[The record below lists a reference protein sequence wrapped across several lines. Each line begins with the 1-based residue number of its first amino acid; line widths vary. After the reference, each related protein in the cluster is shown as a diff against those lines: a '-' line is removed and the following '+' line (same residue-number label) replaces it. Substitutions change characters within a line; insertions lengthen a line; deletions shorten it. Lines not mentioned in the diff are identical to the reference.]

1 MNILYIYCAVWI
13 AVPLLGLVIA
23 TMAGV
28 AKHWRGLMF
37 YLSALIALGVSA
49 LFIADPLKM
58 FLDTIDPDFY
68 RQIKRADAGNYFL
81 SQLANYS
88 VLALGMGLVTFI
100 RPHVSVMLVSVQFW
114 LFHLGA
120 LISIVPLAWWAMQQ
134 EPGPLVAP
142 ANPGAWSII
151 ATYGIILILLS
162 VLLLLGLVMWA
173 FWTKMKTAGAKET

>member
-23 TMAGV
+23 TLAGV
-28 AKHWRGLMF
+28 AKHWRGLVF
-37 YLSALIALGVSA
+37 YLSALIGLGVTA
-49 LFIADPLKM
+49 LFIADPLKL

-68 RQIKRADAGNYFL
+68 GQIKRGDAGNYFFA
-81 SQLANYS
+81 QLANYS

-100 RPHVSVMLVSVQFW
+100 RPHISVLLTTAQFW

-120 LISIVPLAWWAMQQ
+120 LVSVVPLAWWAMQQ

-142 ANPGAWSII
+142 SNPGAWSII
-151 ATYGIILILLS
+151 ATYGIILILVS
-162 VLLLLGLVMWA
+162 VLILFGLVFWA
-173 FWTKMKTAGAKET
+173 FWTKLKFTGAKDT